1 MHSSLWQIP
10 SSRFDVLINI
20 WLAVSLIG
28 KLVHCSVLTPYY
40 KEDVLFSSQALEDQ
54 NEDGVSILFYLQK
67 IYPGSLEMSKY
78 RGLHDS
84 IIPLKSSWI
93 SKYFLFLGFLVDEWK
108 HFLQRVDCNTEEEL
122 RETEQLED
130 ELRLWASY
138 RGQTL
143 TRTGI
148 FSSILCHSFYILFSW
163 EQLSDSNVFRSLIH
177 WQLLH
182 FLTVRGMMYY
192 RQALV
197 LQAFLD
203 MARDEGIS

>member
-10 SSRFDVLINI
+10 SSRFDVLINV

>member
-122 RETEQLED
+122 RETKQLED